1 MNVVEG
7 QIHVEPLVIAGWN
20 HCSIDIQL
28 ITVDS
33 RNSLIY
39 LGEITRMSFELFLKA
54 LRQLLEPVSVKKHD
68 AGKGELEGVTMKKAL
83 KKTAPKAA
91 AKKATKPTA
100 KAAVKKSAPKKVD
113 LKKVAPAKVAKAEK
127 PVVKTA
133 AKPTVLKAA
142 PKVEA
147 PKPVKV
153 KASTAKQNKAAEL
166 AQKAELEKA
175 NKMAQPK
182 TLKEALAGNIKR
194 AVDMEPETVLQAVEQ
209 QDATDQ
215 EKKALARKLAQA
227 GTNYDTVY
235 KIAKAMKIK
244 NYKMSET
251 FEPRTPIMHKI
262 LGWGFI
268 LSCENNR
275 IQVLVKEGVKTLIT
289 NYQK

>member
-1 MNVVEG
+1 
-7 QIHVEPLVIAGWN
+7 
-20 HCSIDIQL
+20 
-28 ITVDS
+28 
-33 RNSLIY
+33 
-39 LGEITRMSFELFLKA
+39 MSFELFLKA
-54 LRQLLEPVSVKKHD
+54 LRQLLEPVSAKKHD
-68 AGKGELEGVTMKKAL
+68 AGKGELEGVTVKKAN
-83 KKTAPKAA
+83 KKSAP
-91 AKKATKPTA
+91 
-100 KAAVKKSAPKKVD
+100 KAAVKKSEKPAVKAAKSAVKPAPKKAATD
-113 LKKVAPAKVAKAEK
+113 TKAKKGEVKATKAAIK
-127 PVVKTA
+127 PS
-133 AKPTVLKAA
+133 VLKAA
-142 PKVEA
+142 PKAEVQE
-147 PKPVKV
+147 VKV
-153 KASTAKQNKAAEL
+153 KASTTKQNKAAEL

-194 AVDMEPETVLQAVEQ
+194 AADMEPDAVLHAVEA

-244 NYKMSET
+244 NYKMSES
-251 FEPRTPIMHKI
+251 FEARTPIMHKV

-275 IQVLVKEGVKTLIT
+275 IQVLFKEGVKTLIT